1 MRIIPSLRKLALAAL
16 FVSPCIGE
24 AALVINNIT
33 PSTQNFAASLS
44 GPTAEIFFSPFE
56 DRQFAFSFTTG
67 PDTVTVTDF
76 TFSISLG
83 DVILSPI
90 QITLSTGTVVPG
102 GTGGI
107 TLGTV
112 APLSPTPV
120 GQLLTVTPTS
130 TVTLTPS
137 TNYWIHLTVPSGGGI
152 YSVNNSNNP
161 ILAPGWSLGNSWY
174 YEPDFGGSWTEITS
188 GPKARVNLNV
198 ESVPEPTTVVLGAV
212 SGLLLCT
219 RRRRFT
225 A

>member
-1 MRIIPSLRKLALAAL
+1 MEFFDL
-16 FVSPCIGE
+16 FSNVLLGS
-24 AALVINNIT
+24 
-33 PSTQNFAASLS
+33 S
-44 GPTAEIFFSPFE
+44 IFFSP
-56 DRQFAFSFTTG
+56 
-67 PDTVTVTDF
+67 
-76 TFSISLG
+76 
-83 DVILSPI
+83 I
-90 QITLSTGTVVPG
+90 QVTLSTGTVVPG
-102 GTGGI
+102 GTGGL

-188 GPKARVNLNV
+188 GPQARVNLNV
-198 ESVPEPTTVVLGAV
+198 QSVPEPTTIVLGAV